1 MKRFLNV
8 LLIGALSF
16 GFLSNCFGKFGLVKT
31 VYSINGN
38 ITIGSGKWVGFFRS
52 VLMIFPFSIAYWV
65 AGLIDVFIFN
75 LLEFWTDRN
84 PVGYA
89 DYDLDGKYVKVYEQE
104 GQKLTFTYTEWGK
117 VLQVDSESKYGKDSV
132 YFLKDKPEK
141 AFRKTNSGYVEIIP
155 TSGPILPPVAVKQ
168 I

>member
-8 LLIGALSF
+8 LLVGALSF
-16 GFLSNCFGKFGLVKT
+16 GFLSNCFGKFGLLKK
-31 VYSINGN
+31 VYSINAG

-52 VLMIFPFSIAYWV
+52 VLMIFPFYIAYAV
-65 AGLIDVFIFN
+65 AGFLDVLLFN
-75 LLEFWTDRN
+75 LIEFWTDNN
-84 PVGYA
+84 PVSAA
-89 DYDLDGKYVKVYEQE
+89 DYDMKGKYVKVYEQD

-117 VLQVDSESKYGKDSV
+117 VLQVESESQYGKESV
-132 YFLKDKPEK
+132 YFLKEKPEK

-155 TSGPILPPVAVKQ
+155 TSGPMLPPVAVKQ

>member
-1 MKRFLNV
+1 MKKFLKV
-8 LLIGALSF
+8 LLVGLLSF
-16 GFLSNCFGKFGLVKT
+16 GFLSNCFGKFGLVKA
-31 VYSINGN
+31 VYSINGG

-52 VLMIFPFSIAYWV
+52 LLMIFPFSIAYWV

-75 LLEFWTDRN
+75 LIEFWTNAN

-89 DYDLDGKYVKVYEQE
+89 EYDFEGKYVKVFEE
-104 GQKLTFTYTEWGK
+104 GGQKLTLTYSDWGK
-117 VLQVDSESKYGKDSV
+117 VLMVESTSSKGKETV

-141 AFRKTNSGYVEIIP
+141 VFQKINSKYVEIVP
-155 TSGPILPPVAVKQ
+155 TSGPMLPPMGIKQ